1 MQSEFVYRGRKVSAA
16 EMEGIRQLIA
26 AHPGLSRWR
35 LSFKLCAAWNWVQP
49 NGQPRA
55 MLARSLM
62 LQLHRAG
69 HIQLPAQRFCPPNN
83 AARHRAPRVE
93 AELPLEVGTVECSL
107 AELGPL
113 EIRQVRRTSEEA
125 FFGRLLQSHHYLRYT
140 QPVGD
145 YAEMGIMLS

>member
-1 MQSEFVYRGRKVSAA
+1 MQSELVYRGRQVSAA
-16 EMEGIRQLIA
+16 ELEGIRQLIA

-69 HIQLPAQRFCPPNN
+69 QIQLLAQRFCPPNN
-83 AARHRAPRVE
+83 TARHRAPRVA
-93 AELPLEVGTVECSL
+93 AELPLAVGTVAC
-107 AELGPL
+107 
-113 EIRQVRRTSEEA
+113 
-125 FFGRLLQSHHYLRYT
+125 
-140 QPVGD
+140 
-145 YAEMGIMLS
+145 

>member
-1 MQSEFVYRGRKVSAA
+1 M
-16 EMEGIRQLIA
+16 
-26 AHPGLSRWR
+26 
-35 LSFKLCAAWNWVQP
+35 QP

-83 AARHRAPRVE
+83 AARHRAPVVE
-93 AELPLEVGTVECSL
+93 PELPREVGTLAGSL

-113 EIRQVRRTSEEA
+113 EIRQVDPELGAGAVVIDREEPGKGLRPKLGSLSPLTPYAGGNHRTRS
-125 FFGRLLQSHHYLRYT
+125 T
-140 QPVGD
+140 
-145 YAEMGIMLS
+145 